1 MSSTLHRELRI
12 LDPKKVRVT
21 AAYLDEVNVEI
32 DGELIQGVRPR
43 KPFPYSHPEIVI
55 FYKGNEEIGILRDYR
70 MLDDESRSALEKAL
84 RIVYFMPEIRKV
96 LSIRWVQGRYEW
108 RVITDKGEEKF
119 ETWSRCVRVLPD
131 GRLVVKDIYSRA
143 YIVEHPEKLD
153 AKSKALLT
161 MMV

>member
-1 MSSTLHRELRI
+1 MLHKELKV
-12 LDPKKVRVT
+12 LDPKNMRVI
-21 AAYLDEVNVEI
+21 AAYLDEVNIEI
-32 DGELIQGVRPR
+32 NGQLIQGVRPR

-70 MLDDESRSALEKAL
+70 MLDDESKSTLEKAL
-84 RIVYFMPEIRKV
+84 KVVYFMPEIKKV
-96 LSIRWVQGRYEW
+96 LNIRWAQGRYEW
-108 RVITDKGEEKF
+108 CVVTDKGEEKF
-119 ETWSRCVRVLPD
+119 ETWSRCVRVLLD

-161 MMV
+161 MMI